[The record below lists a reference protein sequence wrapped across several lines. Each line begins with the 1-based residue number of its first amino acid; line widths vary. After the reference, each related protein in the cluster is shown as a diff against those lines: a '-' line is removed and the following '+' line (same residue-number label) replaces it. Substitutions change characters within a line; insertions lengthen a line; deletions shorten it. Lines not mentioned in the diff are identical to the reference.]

1 MQVTVRATHHTA
13 GVTGGLLLL
22 AVLCQQMVL
31 FCDHSELGDRTNSD
45 LVTYH
50 APGYAPQRLCERAG
64 RNLDKDIGMPNPWK
78 TRRSWGWA
86 AVILCLSGCAQTAV
100 PPGYPAAPPGYPT
113 PAYPAT
119 QPLFPSAQS
128 GYPAIQ
134 PSVGQ
139 PSAGQ
144 PSAGPSQPYSGPA
157 WSGTVGA
164 VPAAPIQ
171 VPGLPGAVPMPAPAG
186 PPFPNIERPNWRNP
200 GTIQQQRSSAEV
212 FDPYGT
218 IYGAPVVD
226 GLRPRDFLYP
236 KPESEQN
243 VLPAIRY

>member
-1 MQVTVRATHHTA
+1 
-13 GVTGGLLLL
+13 
-22 AVLCQQMVL
+22 
-31 FCDHSELGDRTNSD
+31 
-45 LVTYH
+45 
-50 APGYAPQRLCERAG
+50 
-64 RNLDKDIGMPNPWK
+64 MPYPWK
-78 TRRSWGWA
+78 TRRNWGWA
-86 AVILCLSGCAQTAV
+86 AVMLCLSGCAQTAV
-100 PPGYPAAPPGYPT
+100 PPGYPTVPPGYPTAPAGYPTAPAGYPT

-128 GYPAIQ
+128 GYPAI
-134 PSVGQ
+134 Q

-164 VPAAPIQ
+164 VPAPPIQ
-171 VPGLPGAVPMPAPAG
+171 VPGLPGVVPMPGPAG

-200 GTIQQQRSSAEV
+200 GTIQQQRSSAQV